1 MLPRVRLLHC
11 LMFAGL
17 ALAGGARVA
26 AQLAAN
32 SPFLPPQSSTT
43 APTQGAPLEYRGYMI
58 TPEGAQYRI
67 YDPAKKSGTF
77 VKLNERDSNFDVV
90 VKQFDPNNDMLTIE
104 HQGRT
109 LTLEQ
114 RKEKI
119 VSSGNAASMP
129 PPMPQQMP
137 NVAPAV
143 TQSVVLNPTPADE
156 QKRLEAVAL
165 EVARRRALREQAQQT
180 ISQGGT
186 PQVVIPPPQPQQQQR
201 NFQQAPQGI
210 NQAGQRGNNTS
221 NTNRRD
227 QGRQQR

>member
-1 MLPRVRLLHC
+1 MLPTLPSLRC

-17 ALAGGARVA
+17 ALAGGTRVA

-32 SPFLPPQSSTT
+32 SPFLPPQSSST
-43 APTQGAPLEYRGYMI
+43 APTQGAPLQYAGYLI
-58 TPEGAQYRI
+58 TPEGTLYRI
-67 YDPAKKSGTF
+67 IDPARKAGTF
-77 VKLNERDSNFDVV
+77 LKLNERDSNFDVV
-90 VKQFDPNNDMLTIE
+90 IKSFDPNNDMLTIE

-156 QKRLEAVAL
+156 QKRLEAVAQ

-186 PQVVIPPPQPQQQQR
+186 PQVVIPPPPQQPQR
-201 NFQQAPQGI
+201 NFQQVPQAT
-210 NQAGQRGNNTS
+210 NQAGQRGNNT
-221 NTNRRD
+221 NTNVRRD